1 MVVQESGFGSM
12 SEQKNWLQRNFPEV
26 CSGWS
31 DLSHYRRFERIVSL
45 VLTVA
50 IGTLIL
56 IAIFYLVT
64 NVFSLLFLQ
73 TRDPFSFRL
82 FQAVFDMVLTI
93 LIAMEFNN
101 SIVRTMEEEGRLGG
115 FIHVE
120 VVVLIAIM
128 AVVRKFMVMDVEA
141 LDPLHLLGL
150 GGAILALGGT
160 YWLLK
165 QAGCDK
171 S

>member
-1 MVVQESGFGSM
+1 M
-12 SEQKNWLQRNFPEV
+12 SEKRTKLQRYFPEI
-26 CSGWS
+26 SNGWS
-31 DLSHYRRFERIVSL
+31 NLSQYRRFERIVSL
-45 VLTVA
+45 ILSLA
-50 IGTLIL
+50 IGL
-56 IAIFYLVT
+56 LVLVAMFFLVS
-64 NVFSLLFLQ
+64 NVFTLLFVQ
-73 TRDPFSFRL
+73 IQDPFNFRL
-82 FQAVFDMVLTI
+82 FQAIFDMVLTI

-128 AVVRKFMVMDVEA
+128 AVVRKFMVMDVEGV
-141 LDPLHLLGL
+141 DPLYLLGL

-165 QAGCDK
+165 RAGSDA
-171 S
+171 

>member
-1 MVVQESGFGSM
+1 M
-12 SEQKNWLQRNFPEV
+12 SEPKSRLQRHFPEI
-26 CSGWS
+26 SNGWS
-31 DLSHYRRFERIVSL
+31 KLSQYRRFERVISLILSLSIGLL
-45 VLTVA
+45 VLVA
-50 IGTLIL
+50 IFFLIS
-56 IAIFYLVT
+56 
-64 NVFSLLFLQ
+64 NVFTLLFVQ
-73 TRDPFSFRL
+73 TQDPFNFRL

-115 FIHVE
+115 FVHVE

-128 AVVRKFMVMDVEA
+128 AVVRKFMVMDVEGV
-141 LDPLHLLGL
+141 DPLYLLGL

-165 QAGCDK
+165 KAGSDM
-171 S
+171 

>member
-1 MVVQESGFGSM
+1 MAESRTWFA
-12 SEQKNWLQRNFPEV
+12 RYFPEV
-26 CSGWS
+26 STKWS
-31 DLSHYRRFERIVSL
+31 ELSMYRRFERMISL
-45 VLTVA
+45 VLTLA
-50 IGTLIL
+50 IGLL
-56 IAIFYLVT
+56 VLVAIFYLIA
-64 NVFSLLFLQ
+64 NVFTLLFLRTQ
-73 TRDPFSFRL
+73 DPFDFRL
-82 FQAVFDMVLTI
+82 FQAIFDMVLTV

-150 GGAILALGGT
+150 GGAILALGAT

-165 QAGCDK
+165 RSGADH
-171 S
+171 

>member
-1 MVVQESGFGSM
+1 MTTS
-12 SEQKNWLQRNFPEV
+12 KNWLQRNFPEV
-26 CSGWS
+26 CTNWS
-31 DLSHYRRFERIVSL
+31 KLSQYRRFERLVSL
-45 VLTVA
+45 VLTLA
-50 IGTLIL
+50 IGLL
-56 IAIFYLVT
+56 VLVAIFYLLS
-64 NVFSLLFLQ
+64 NVFQLLFVESG
-73 TRDPFSFRL
+73 DPFNFRL

-128 AVVRKFMVMDVEA
+128 AVVRKFMVMDVES
-141 LDPLHLLGL
+141 LDPQHLIGL

-165 QAGCDK
+165 KAGGD
-171 S
+171 

>member
-1 MVVQESGFGSM
+1 M
-12 SEQKNWLQRNFPEV
+12 SDQKSRLQRYFPEI
-26 CSGWS
+26 STGWS
-31 DLSHYRRFERIVSL
+31 ELSQYRRFERIVSL
-45 VLTVA
+45 LLSLSIGLLVLVA
-50 IGTLIL
+50 MFFLIS
-56 IAIFYLVT
+56 
-64 NVFSLLFLQ
+64 NVFSLLFIETQ
-73 TRDPFSFRL
+73 DPFDFRL
-82 FQAVFDMVLTI
+82 FQAIFDMVLTI

-128 AVVRKFMVMDVEA
+128 AVVRKFMVMDVEGV
-141 LDPLHLLGL
+141 DPLYLLGL

-165 QAGCDK
+165 TAER

>member
-1 MVVQESGFGSM
+1 M
-12 SEQKNWLQRNFPEV
+12 SERKNWMERNFPEI
-26 CSGWS
+26 CSRWS
-31 DLSHYRRFERIVSL
+31 ELSQYRRFERLVSL
-45 VLTVA
+45 ILTLA
-50 IGTLIL
+50 IGLL
-56 IAIFYLVT
+56 VLVAIFYLLT
-64 NVFSLLFLQ
+64 NVFTLLFVE
-73 TRDPFSFRL
+73 TGDPFNFRL

-115 FIHVE
+115 FVHVE

-141 LDPLHLLGL
+141 LDPQHLLGL

-165 QAGCDK
+165 RAGGD
-171 S
+171 

>member
-1 MVVQESGFGSM
+1 M
-12 SEQKNWLQRNFPEV
+12 SEPKSRLARYFPEI
-26 CSGWS
+26 STGWS
-31 DLSHYRRFERIVSL
+31 ELSQYRRFERIVSL
-45 VLTVA
+45 ILSVA
-50 IGTLIL
+50 IGL
-56 IAIFYLVT
+56 LVLVAMFFLVS
-64 NVFSLLFLQ
+64 NVITLLFVQ
-73 TRDPFSFRL
+73 TQDPFDFRL
-82 FQAVFDMVLTI
+82 FQAIFDMVLTI

-128 AVVRKFMVMDVEA
+128 AVVRKFMVMDVEGV
-141 LDPLHLLGL
+141 DPLYLLGL

-165 QAGCDK
+165 TAER

>member
-1 MVVQESGFGSM
+1 M
-12 SEQKNWLQRNFPEV
+12 SEQKNRLQRYFPEI
-26 CSGWS
+26 SNGWAG
-31 DLSHYRRFERIVSL
+31 LSQYRRFERVVSL
-45 VLTVA
+45 ILSLSIGLLVLVA
-50 IGTLIL
+50 MFFLIS
-56 IAIFYLVT
+56 
-64 NVFSLLFLQ
+64 NVFSLLFVQ
-73 TRDPFSFRL
+73 TQDPFNFRL
-82 FQAVFDMVLTI
+82 FQAIFDMVLTI

-128 AVVRKFMVMDVEA
+128 AVVRKFMVMDVEGV
-141 LDPLHLLGL
+141 DPMYLLGL

-165 QAGCDK
+165 KAGSDA
-171 S
+171 

>member
-1 MVVQESGFGSM
+1 M
-12 SEQKNWLQRNFPEV
+12 SERKAWLERHFPEI
-26 CSGWS
+26 CSRWS
-31 DLSHYRRFERIVSL
+31 ELSQYRRFERIISL
-45 VLTVA
+45 ILTFA
-50 IGTLIL
+50 IGLLVL
-56 IAIFYLVT
+56 IAIFYLLS
-64 NVFSLLFLQ
+64 NVFTLLFLE
-73 TRDPFSFRL
+73 TADPFNFRV

-115 FIHVE
+115 FVHVE

-128 AVVRKFMVMDVEA
+128 AVVRKFMVMDVES
-141 LDPLHLLGL
+141 LDPQHLLGL

-165 QAGCDK
+165 RAGSDD
-171 S
+171 

>member
-1 MVVQESGFGSM
+1 MTQPS
-12 SEQKNWLQRNFPEV
+12 NWIQRNFPEV
-26 CSGWS
+26 CSGWGK
-31 DLSHYRRFERIVSL
+31 LSQYRRFERIMSL
-45 VLTVA
+45 ILTLA
-50 IGTLIL
+50 IGLL
-56 IAIFYLVT
+56 VFVAIFYLLA
-64 NVFSLLFLQ
+64 NVFTLLFLQ
-73 TRDPFSFRL
+73 TQDPFDYRL
-82 FQAVFDMVLTI
+82 FQAIFDMVLTI

-165 QAGCDK
+165 RAGCD
-171 S
+171 

>member
-1 MVVQESGFGSM
+1 MPES
-12 SEQKNWLQRNFPEV
+12 KNWMQRQLPEITAN
-26 CSGWS
+26 WS
-31 DLSHYRRFERIVSL
+31 SLSLYRRFERLISIVLTLAIALL
-45 VLTVA
+45 VLVA
-50 IGTLIL
+50 M
-56 IAIFYLVT
+56 FYLVA
-64 NVFSLLFLQ
+64 NVFSLLFIRTQ
-73 TRDPFSFRL
+73 DPFDYRL
-82 FQAVFDMVLTI
+82 FQAVFDMVLTV

-128 AVVRKFMVMDVEA
+128 AVVRKFMVLEVDK

-150 GGAILALGGT
+150 GGAILALGAT

-165 QAGCDK
+165 RAGGDG
-171 S
+171 